1 MKFQDVILSLQRFWA
16 GKGCVI
22 RQPYDIEVGAGTFNP
37 ATFFRVLGRDP
48 WRVAYVEPSRRP
60 SDGRYGENPNRLQH
74 YYQFQVI
81 LKPVPDDIQDIY
93 LQSLASL
100 GLKKDEHDF
109 RFVEDDWESPTLGAW
124 GLGWEVWL
132 DGMEITQFTY
142 FQEVGG
148 IELEPVS
155 VEITY
160 GLERI
165 AMYLQGV
172 DNVFDLVWT
181 DGMTYGDIHHRTE
194 VEFSKYNFEE
204 ADIEMLFSLFKMYEN
219 ESSSLIAKGL
229 ILPAY
234 DYCLK
239 TSHIFN
245 LLDARK
251 AISVAERTGY
261 IARVRNLA
269 KRCAEGYS
277 RQAEVTEIGCRS

>member
-16 GKGCVI
+16 DRGCVI

-37 ATFFRVLGRDP
+37 ATFFRVLGPEP
-48 WRVAYVEPSRRP
+48 WRAAYVEPSRRP
-60 SDGRYGENPNRLQH
+60 ADGRYGENPNRLQH

-81 LKPVPDDIQDIY
+81 LKPVPEDIQDIY
-93 LQSLASL
+93 LQSLESL
-100 GLKKDEHDF
+100 GLKKDEHDI

-172 DNVFDLVWT
+172 DNVFDLIWT
-181 DGMTYGDIHHRTE
+181 DSVNYGDIHHRTE
-194 VEFSKYNFEE
+194 VEFSRYNFEE
-204 ADIEMLFSLFKMYEN
+204 ADVEMLFSLFKMYEN
-219 ESSSLIAKGL
+219 ESSSLIGKGL

-269 KRCAEGYS
+269 KRCAGGYLYN
-277 RQAEVTEIGCRS
+277 V